1 MHNSARP
8 GFVYCLP
15 CHFSPSYKRLMPIF
29 IQLLVFFPLSLSLS
43 IPFPYWRRGSWN
55 ELLRTATDQQM
66 GPKVIAPWI
75 GYKYEEVSPFRLAQS
90 HISFC
95 IRFLL
100 LLLVCV
106 PLFGCCGVKIVE
118 SVFLTHKFPCGS
130 YGQTQ
135 WWSCNKERMLREM
148 NMDDILHLFDS
159 FECRRTMDLYLV
171 KKTILAVSGS
181 MNTTDRNM
189 PVENIQ
195 STSGPRTSDTRYF
208 SIDILC
214 QNTNSM
220 VSLFASEMTH
230 TPRHI
235 DEVIHA
241 KMHSYTIYFF
251 PLLHQNRYLTG
262 N

>member
-1 MHNSARP
+1 
-8 GFVYCLP
+8 
-15 CHFSPSYKRLMPIF
+15 
-29 IQLLVFFPLSLSLS
+29 
-43 IPFPYWRRGSWN
+43 
-55 ELLRTATDQQM
+55 M
-66 GPKVIAPWI
+66 GLKVIAPWI
-75 GYKYEEVSPFRLAQS
+75 GYKYEEVPPFRLAQS

-189 PVENIQ
+189 SLENIQ
-195 STSGPRTSDTRYF
+195 STSGPRTENQRYEILFYWYSMPKYQFNGIVICIWNDSYSSPHRRSHPCQNAFVYHLFF
-208 SIDILC
+208 SIASPKPIPHRKL
-214 QNTNSM
+214 NLPNSQM
-220 VSLFASEMTH
+220 VHVTAMVVVWLTLV
-230 TPRHI
+230 PPIRNRG
-235 DEVIHA
+235 
-241 KMHSYTIYFF
+241 
-251 PLLHQNRYLTG
+251 HQFSQMLST
-262 N
+262 